1 MERECNL
8 KRIFLRS
15 LADKTAQL
23 NITGCFSYSRFF
35 SSAGSFINL
44 NSTFL
49 KNVTSRYLFCWD
61 FLIFIIK

>member
-23 NITGCFSYSRFF
+23 NITECFSYSRFF
-35 SSAGSFINL
+35 SSAGFLINL
-44 NSTFL
+44 NSNDILKMSFHVISFVGTF
-49 KNVTSRYLFCWD
+49 
-61 FLIFIIK
+61 